1 MTIEK
6 QLLDY
11 LRLHFDSVT
20 VIGSVEKHWPSY
32 MISCDLTCNG
42 HFFNT
47 SVSYKIDREG
57 LLADFS
63 IKLISSENVA
73 VFLSCIGD
81 TNNAYVFE
89 KFNDFIK
96 LSHEKNDEYILKFS
110 DNFYVETIGFL
121 NLNYNIFTQADSF
134 FSIDDTVDFYIS
146 HFMFSK
152 KNHVV
157 HQIPVKRPLLFDLFE
172 FYSNYNFFKA
182 KYSSNIKKWLKHFR
196 KNKIKDLYLK
206 TCDITHS
213 YIENIQSKYTIFL
226 DYTHYFY
233 FYYTYE
239 NDTPY
244 LNYIDFI
251 IVDFV
256 ENDDFVD
263 GLLER
268 ESNSCFKP
276 LIYSFQSKIN
286 QPTAL
291 NRSFSFKLDND
302 FNIESIT
309 IETKDLY
316 NTTVI
321 FPEMISKDVL
331 VHFSSILDDL
341 CFVLAIN
348 YCHNNF
354 IDTQVSDRFPFL
366 DPENELDIID
376 YVKKVHPI
384 KESLVSLLEMLAV

>member
-6 QLLDY
+6 QLIDY
-11 LRLHFDSVT
+11 LQLHFDTVT
-20 VIGSVEKHWPSY
+20 VTGSVEKNWPSY
-32 MISCDLTCNG
+32 VISCDLTCNG

-63 IKLISSENVA
+63 VKLISSDTVSR
-73 VFLSCIGD
+73 FLLCIGD
-81 TNNAYVFE
+81 IKNSYIFE
-89 KFNDFIK
+89 KFDDFIK
-96 LSHEKNDEYILKFS
+96 QSHDKNNEYILTFS
-110 DNFYVETIGFL
+110 ANFEVEVIRFL
-121 NLNYNIFTQADSF
+121 NLNYNIFTYSDNL
-134 FSIDDTVDFYIS
+134 FSLDDTVDFYIS

-152 KNHVV
+152 KNQVV
-157 HQIPVKRPLLFDLFE
+157 YQIPVKRHLLFE
-172 FYSNYNFFKA
+172 FNSAYKFCRDE
-182 KYSSNIKKWLKHFR
+182 YSSDIKKWLNHFR

-226 DYTHYFY
+226 DHTHYFY

-239 NDTPY
+239 NNTPY
-244 LNYIDFI
+244 LSYIDFI
-251 IVDFV
+251 ILDFV
-256 ENDDFVD
+256 EKDDFVD
-263 GLLER
+263 SLLDQP
-268 ESNSCFKP
+268 SNSCFKP
-276 LIYSFQSKIN
+276 LIHSFHSKIN

-291 NRSFSFKLDND
+291 NRSFSFKLDNN

-321 FPEMISKDVL
+321 FPEIISKDML
-331 VHFSSILDDL
+331 VHFSLILDDL
-341 CFVLAIN
+341 CFILAIN
-348 YCHNNF
+348 YCHNDF